1 MRLERDAE
9 WEHKRRRADN
19 TVSGLIENVA
29 ESHALIVIS
38 ADLIMTVDSRLQGVS
53 GYVYK
58 NLSIVILSAVI
69 KISLS

>member
-1 MRLERDAE
+1 MPNGSINVDALTIRSQVRLKIVAE
-9 WEHKRRRADN
+9 W
-19 TVSGLIENVA
+19 
-29 ESHALIVIS
+29 HALIVIS

>member
-9 WEHKRRRADN
+9 WEHKHRRGDN
-19 TVSGLIENVA
+19 TISGPIENVA